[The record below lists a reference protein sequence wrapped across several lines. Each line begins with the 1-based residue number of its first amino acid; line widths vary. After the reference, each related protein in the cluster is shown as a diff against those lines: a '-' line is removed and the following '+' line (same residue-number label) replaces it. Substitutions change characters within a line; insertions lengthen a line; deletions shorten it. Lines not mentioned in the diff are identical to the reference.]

1 MIDSYPKAH
10 STLGKVLLLR
20 QESFIPDRK
29 HHENARRTEEDVQEV
44 VLDDAEARRVDL
56 DGLVPFT
63 RYSVSVQ
70 VVNPEGVG
78 PTATCTVSTDE
89 GGGFSICTGESVL
102 LRTAENCSFLL
113 PSLIML
119 TILPYMLCLG
129 RLVGLK
135 L

>member
-1 MIDSYPKAH
+1 M
-10 STLGKVLLLR
+10 R
-20 QESFIPDRK
+20 QESFIPNRK

-89 GGGFSICTGESVL
+89 GGGWVQHSGQHLQWRVRF
-102 LRTAENCSFLL
+102 AKNC
-113 PSLIML
+113 
-119 TILPYMLCLG
+119 
-129 RLVGLK
+129 
-135 L
+135 

>member
-1 MIDSYPKAH
+1 M
-10 STLGKVLLLR
+10 
-20 QESFIPDRK
+20 
-29 HHENARRTEEDVQEV
+29 QEV

-89 GGGFSICTGESVL
+89 GGGFSIQHSICNGESGL
-102 LRTAENCSFLL
+102 LKTAENCLFLQY
-113 PSLIML
+113 SLL
-119 TILPYMLCLG
+119 
-129 RLVGLK
+129 
-135 L
+135 

>member
-1 MIDSYPKAH
+1 M
-10 STLGKVLLLR
+10 
-20 QESFIPDRK
+20 
-29 HHENARRTEEDVQEV
+29 QEV

-89 GGGFSICTGESVL
+89 GGGFSIHLSIQHSICGGESGL
-102 LRTAENCSFLL
+102 LKTAENCSFLL
-113 PSLIML
+113 PSLIM
-119 TILPYMLCLG
+119 
-129 RLVGLK
+129 
-135 L
+135 

>member
-1 MIDSYPKAH
+1 M
-10 STLGKVLLLR
+10 
-20 QESFIPDRK
+20 
-29 HHENARRTEEDVQEV
+29 QEV

-89 GGGFSICTGESVL
+89 GGGFSIQHSICNGESSL
-102 LRTAENCSFLL
+102 LNIAENGSFRL
-113 PSLIML
+113 PSLHNHVDN
-119 TILPYMLCLG
+119 PYMLCLG
-129 RLVGLK
+129 RLVGLT
-135 L
+135 LPGSVTFIAFTRASSFYTVAEC